1 MTTKA
6 SIEQEYERGE
16 IDYLAAIEALQEHC
30 GISSREAESIVEQW
44 QDRYKHNE

>member
-6 SIEQEYERGE
+6 SIEKEYQRGE

-30 GISSREAESIVEQW
+30 GLSSCEAESIVEEW
-44 QDRYKHNE
+44 QDRYKRK